1 MSARQLCLAVYALT
15 QKFPSVEQ
23 FGLTN
28 QIRRAAVSVPSN
40 IAEGYGR
47 QYKKE
52 TLQFLS
58 IAKGSLNEIE
68 TQLLLSV
75 DLKYINETDAK
86 PTEEL
91 LETTRKQLIGF
102 IKYLTAKE
110 DLK

>member
-1 MSARQLCLAVYALT
+1 MSARQLCVSVYSLT
-15 QKFPSVEQ
+15 QKFPSTEQ

-28 QIRRAAVSVPSN
+28 QIRKAAVSVPSN

-58 IAKGSLNEIE
+58 VAKGSLNEIE
-68 TQLLLSV
+68 TQLVLAI
-75 DLKYINETDAK
+75 DLKFITEADAE
-86 PTEEL
+86 PIEEIL
-91 LETTRKQLIGF
+91 ATTRKQLIGF
-102 IKYLTAKE
+102 IKFLTTKE

>member
-1 MSARQLCLAVYALT
+1 MSARQLCLAVYMLT
-15 QKFPSVEQ
+15 QRFPSAEQ

-58 IAKGSLNEIE
+58 VAKGSLNEIE
-68 TQLLLSV
+68 TQLLLSI

-86 PTEEL
+86 PIEEL
-91 LETTRKQLIGF
+91 IENTRKQLIGF
-102 IKYLTAKE
+102 IKYLTTKE